1 MVKVL
6 ATADWQ
12 LGKAIS
18 GAGEQSHV
26 FREQLFLTGE
36 RIVTEIAPENDA
48 DLIVVCGDLF
58 DRPDAS
64 WELIER
70 TAEMLKKSE
79 IPIHI
84 ISGNHDALDSS
95 QETCLWKLDRELG
108 GQSNIIIH
116 KTREPCHLEN
126 LGCTIYPGVLNARFD
141 NSDQVSWIPD
151 RDKKDGVRIGL
162 FHGAICKFGEGE
174 DFRIQN
180 LEPTLAIDKDLDIAL
195 LGDWHQPKGDE
206 KVSPMAQPD
215 NRLWYTWA
223 PEAQKLSD
231 NKIGRVLLC
240 DLEVGKEP
248 NVNPIEVGKNCFIS
262 KPIEFENE
270 YKNED
275 FESEM
280 EAISE
285 LIEQYSE
292 NNLVI
297 RIIASGWLN
306 EADYNRLESTIND
319 LKSKNN
325 KISFKDQLSILP
337 ANLDKSEDL
346 INQISETINTSGEA
360 KEIKDLAIKLL
371 YKYARQ
377 ELGGE

>member
-1 MVKVL
+1 MVRIVG
-6 ATADWQ
+6 TADWQ

-18 GAGEQSHV
+18 GAGEQSQT
-26 FREQLFLTGE
+26 FREQLFVTAE
-36 RIVTEIAPENDA
+36 RIVTEIATENDA

-58 DRPDAS
+58 DSEKAS

-70 TAEMLKKSE
+70 TAGMLKKSE
-79 IPIHI
+79 LPIHI

-108 GQSNIIIH
+108 SQSNVIIH
-116 KTREPCHLEN
+116 KTREPYHIEN

-141 NSDQVSWIPD
+141 NSDQVSWIPA

-162 FHGAICKFGEGE
+162 FHGAICNFGEG
-174 DFRIQN
+174 DDARIKN

-206 KVSPMAQPD
+206 KDSPMAQPE
-215 NRLWYTWA
+215 NKLWYTWA

-240 DLEVGKEP
+240 DLEVGEKP
-248 NVNPIEVGKNCFIS
+248 NVNPIEVGKNCFMS
-262 KPIEFENE
+262 KLIEFDESYENE
-270 YKNED
+270 N
-275 FESEM
+275 FESEI

-285 LIEQYSE
+285 LIEQSSDY
-292 NNLVI
+292 NLVI

-306 EADYNRLESTIND
+306 EADYNRLESTIDELRSN
-319 LKSKNN
+319 NN
-325 KISFKDQLSILP
+325 KIMFKDKLSILP

-346 INQISETINTSGEA
+346 INQISETINASVDP

>member
-1 MVKVL
+1 MVRVL
-6 ATADWQ
+6 GTADWQ

-18 GAGEQSHV
+18 GAGEQSHI
-26 FREQLFLTGE
+26 FREQLFLTAE
-36 RIVTEIAPENDA
+36 KIVTEVAPENNA

-58 DRPDAS
+58 DRPEAS

-84 ISGNHDALDSS
+84 IAGNHDALDPSE
-95 QETCLWKLDRELG
+95 ETCLWKLDRELG
-108 GQSNIIIH
+108 DQSDIIIH
-116 KTREPCHLEN
+116 KTRKPYPIEN
-126 LGCTIYPGVLNARFD
+126 LSCTIYPGVLNARFD
-141 NSDQVSWIPD
+141 NSDQVGWIPE
-151 RDKKDGVRIGL
+151 REKKDGVRIGL
-162 FHGAICKFGEGE
+162 FHGAICKFGEGD
-174 DFRIQN
+174 DFRIKN

-206 KVSPMAQPD
+206 KHSPMAQPD

-223 PEAQKLSD
+223 PEAQNLSN

-240 DLEVGKEP
+240 DLEVGEEP

-262 KPIEFENE
+262 KPIEFDET

-275 FESEM
+275 FEGEM

-285 LIEQYSE
+285 LIDEYSE
-292 NNLVI
+292 YNLII

-306 EADYNRLESTIND
+306 EADYTLLEDTVDD
-319 LKSKNN
+319 LRSNGK
-325 KISFKDQLSILP
+325 KIMFKDKLSILP
-337 ANLDKSEDL
+337 KNLDNSEDL
-346 INQISETINTSGEA
+346 LNQISESINESGGA
-360 KEIKDLAIKLL
+360 KEVKDLAIKLL

-377 ELGGE
+377 ELGRD

>member
-1 MVKVL
+1 MVKIL

-18 GAGEQSHV
+18 GAGEQSHI
-26 FREQLFLTGE
+26 FREQLFLTAE

-48 DLIVVCGDLF
+48 DFIVVCGDLF
-58 DRPDAS
+58 DRPEAS

-84 ISGNHDALDSS
+84 ISGNHDALEPS

-108 GQSNIIIH
+108 SQSNIIIH

-141 NSDQVSWIPD
+141 NSDQVGWIPS

-162 FHGAICKFGEGE
+162 FHGAICNFGDG
-174 DFRIQN
+174 DDARIKN
-180 LEPTLAIDKDLDIAL
+180 LDPALAIDKDLDIAL

-206 KVSPMAQPD
+206 KKSPMAQPD

-223 PEAQKLSD
+223 PEAQNLSN

-240 DLEVGKEP
+240 DLEVGKVP
-248 NVNPIEVGKNCFIS
+248 NVSPIEVGKNYFIS
-262 KPIEFENE
+262 KPIEFDES

-275 FESEM
+275 FESGM
-280 EAISE
+280 EAISG
-285 LIEQYSE
+285 LIEQSSE
-292 NNLVI
+292 YNLVI

-306 EADYNRLESTIND
+306 ESDYIRLESTINE
-319 LKSKNN
+319 LKSNNN
-325 KISFKDQLSILP
+325 KIMFKDRLSILP
-337 ANLDKSEDL
+337 NNLDKSEDL
-346 INQISETINTSGEA
+346 INQISETINASGEA

>member
-18 GAGEQSHV
+18 GAGKQSHI
-26 FREQLFLTGE
+26 FREQLFLTAE

-48 DLIVVCGDLF
+48 DFIVVCGDLF
-58 DRPDAS
+58 DRPEAS

-108 GQSNIIIH
+108 SQSNIIIH

-126 LGCTIYPGVLNARFD
+126 LGCTIYPGVLNARHD
-141 NSDQVSWIPD
+141 NSDQVGWIPP

-162 FHGAICKFGEGE
+162 FHGAICNFGEG
-174 DFRIQN
+174 DDARIKN

-206 KVSPMAQPD
+206 ETSTMAQPE

-223 PEAQKLSD
+223 PEAQNLSN
-231 NKIGRVLLC
+231 NKIGRVLVC

-248 NVNPIEVGKNCFIS
+248 NVNAIEVGKNCFIGKS
-262 KPIEFENE
+262 IEFDESYE
-270 YKNED
+270 SDD
-275 FESEM
+275 FEYEM

-285 LIEQYSE
+285 LFEQSSGY
-292 NNLVI
+292 NLVI
-297 RIIASGWLN
+297 RIIASGWLI
-306 EADYNRLESTIND
+306 ESDYIRLENTINQ
-319 LKSKNN
+319 LKSNNN
-325 KISFKDQLSILP
+325 KIMFKDKVSILP
-337 ANLDKSEDL
+337 AKLDKSEDL
-346 INQISETINTSGEA
+346 LNQISESISDSGKA
-360 KEIKDLAIKLL
+360 KEVKDLAMKLL

>member
-1 MVKVL
+1 MVRVL
-6 ATADWQ
+6 GTADWQ

-18 GAGEQSHV
+18 GAGEQSQT
-26 FREQLFLTGE
+26 FREQLFQTAE

-48 DLIVVCGDLF
+48 ELIVVCGDLF
-58 DRPDAS
+58 DSEKAS

-70 TAEMLKKSE
+70 TAEMLKQSE

-108 GQSNIIIH
+108 NQSNIIIH
-116 KTREPCHLEN
+116 KTREPYHIEN
-126 LGCTIYPGVLNARFD
+126 LSCTIYPGVLNARFD
-141 NSDQVSWIPD
+141 NSDQVSWIPE
-151 RDKKDGVRIGL
+151 RSKKDGVRIGL
-162 FHGAICKFGEGE
+162 FHGAICNFGEG
-174 DFRIQN
+174 DDARIKN

-206 KVSPMAQPD
+206 KDSLMAQPD
-215 NRLWYTWA
+215 KRLWYTWA

-231 NKIGRVLLC
+231 NKIGRVILC
-240 DLEVGKEP
+240 DLKVGEEP
-248 NVNPIEVGKNCFIS
+248 NVNPIEVGKNCFMS
-262 KPIEFENE
+262 KPIEFDESYENE
-270 YKNED
+270 N
-275 FESEM
+275 FESEI

-285 LIEQYSE
+285 LIEQSSDY
-292 NNLVI
+292 NLVI

-306 EADYNRLESTIND
+306 EADYNRLESTIDELRSN
-319 LKSKNN
+319 NN
-325 KISFKDQLSILP
+325 KIMFKDKLSILP

-346 INQISETINTSGEA
+346 INQISETINASVEP

>member
-1 MVKVL
+1 MVRVL
-6 ATADWQ
+6 GTADWQ

-18 GAGEQSHV
+18 GAGEQSQT
-26 FREQLFLTGE
+26 FREQLFQTAE

-48 DLIVVCGDLF
+48 ELIVVCGDLF
-58 DRPDAS
+58 DSEKAS

-70 TAEMLKKSE
+70 TAEMLKQSE

-108 GQSNIIIH
+108 NQSNVIIH
-116 KTREPCHLEN
+116 KTREPYHIEN
-126 LGCTIYPGVLNARFD
+126 LSCTIYPGVLNARFD
-141 NSDQVSWIPD
+141 NSDQVSWIPE
-151 RDKKDGVRIGL
+151 RSKKDGVRIGL
-162 FHGAICKFGEGE
+162 FHGAICNFGEG
-174 DFRIQN
+174 DDARIKN

-206 KVSPMAQPD
+206 KDSLMAQPD

-231 NKIGRVLLC
+231 NKIGRVILC
-240 DLEVGKEP
+240 DLKVGEEP
-248 NVNPIEVGKNCFIS
+248 NVNPIEVGKNCFMS
-262 KPIEFENE
+262 KPIEFDESYENE
-270 YKNED
+270 N
-275 FESEM
+275 FESEI

-285 LIEQYSE
+285 LIEQSSDY
-292 NNLVI
+292 NLVI
-297 RIIASGWLN
+297 RIVASGWLN
-306 EADYNRLESTIND
+306 EADYNRLESTIDELRSN
-319 LKSKNN
+319 NN
-325 KISFKDQLSILP
+325 KIMFKDNLSILP

-346 INQISETINTSGEA
+346 INQISETINASVEP

>member
-1 MVKVL
+1 M
-6 ATADWQ
+6 D
-12 LGKAIS
+12 
-18 GAGEQSHV
+18 
-26 FREQLFLTGE
+26 EQLFLTAE
-36 RIVTEIAPENDA
+36 KIVTEVAPENNA

-58 DRPDAS
+58 DRPEAS

-84 ISGNHDALDSS
+84 IAGNHDALDPSE
-95 QETCLWKLDRELG
+95 ETCLWKLDRELG
-108 GQSNIIIH
+108 DQSDIIIH
-116 KTREPCHLEN
+116 KTRKPYPIEN
-126 LGCTIYPGVLNARFD
+126 LSCTIYPGVLNARFD
-141 NSDQVSWIPD
+141 NSDQVGWIPE
-151 RDKKDGVRIGL
+151 REKKDGVRIGL
-162 FHGAICKFGEGE
+162 FHGAICKFGEGD
-174 DFRIQN
+174 DFRIKN

-206 KVSPMAQPD
+206 KHSPMAQPD

-223 PEAQKLSD
+223 PEAQNLSN

-240 DLEVGKEP
+240 DLEVGEEP

-262 KPIEFENE
+262 KPIEFDET

-275 FESEM
+275 FEGEM

-285 LIEQYSE
+285 LIDEYSE
-292 NNLVI
+292 YNLII

-306 EADYNRLESTIND
+306 EADYTLLEDTVDD
-319 LKSKNN
+319 LRSNGK
-325 KISFKDQLSILP
+325 KIMFKDKLSILP
-337 ANLDKSEDL
+337 KNLDNSEDL
-346 INQISETINTSGEA
+346 LNQISESINESGGA
-360 KEIKDLAIKLL
+360 KEVKDLAIKLL

-377 ELGGE
+377 ELGRD

>member
-6 ATADWQ
+6 GTADWQ

-18 GAGEQSHV
+18 GAGEQSHI
-26 FREQLFLTGE
+26 FREQLFLTAE
-36 RIVTEIAPENDA
+36 RIVTEIAPRDDA

-58 DRPDAS
+58 DSEKAS

-95 QETCLWKLDRELG
+95 EETCLWKLDRELG
-108 GQSNIIIH
+108 SQSNIIIH
-116 KTREPCHLEN
+116 KTREPYHIEN
-126 LGCTIYPGVLNARFD
+126 LGCTIYPGVLNAKHD
-141 NSDQVSWIPD
+141 NSDQVGWIPE

-162 FHGAICKFGEGE
+162 FHGAICNFGEG
-174 DFRIQN
+174 DDARIKN

-195 LGDWHQPKGDE
+195 LGDWHQPKGEE
-206 KVSPMAQPD
+206 KDSPMAQPD

-223 PEAQKLSD
+223 PEAQNLSN

-248 NVNPIEVGKNCFIS
+248 SVNPIEVGKNCFIS
-262 KPIEFENE
+262 KPIEFDES

-275 FESEM
+275 FEGEM
-280 EAISE
+280 EAISG
-285 LIEQYSE
+285 LIEQSSE
-292 NNLVI
+292 YNLVI

-306 EADYNRLESTIND
+306 EADYIRLESTINE
-319 LKSKNN
+319 LKSNNN
-325 KISFKDQLSILP
+325 KIMFKDKLGILP

-346 INQISETINTSGEA
+346 INQISETINLSGEA
-360 KEIKDLAIKLL
+360 KEVKDLAIKLL

-377 ELGGE
+377 ELGGD

>member
-18 GAGEQSHV
+18 GAGEQSQI
-26 FREQLFLTGE
+26 FREQLFLTAE
-36 RIVTEIAPENDA
+36 RIVTEIAPKNDA

-58 DRPDAS
+58 DSEKAS

-70 TAEMLKKSE
+70 TAEMFKKSE

-84 ISGNHDALDSS
+84 ISGNHDALDST
-95 QETCLWKLDRELG
+95 EATCLWKLYRELG
-108 GQSNIIIH
+108 SQSNVIIH
-116 KTREPCHLEN
+116 ITREPYHIEN
-126 LGCTIYPGVLNARFD
+126 LGCTIYPGVLNSRFD
-141 NSDQVSWIPD
+141 NYDKLCWIPE
-151 RDKKDGVRIGL
+151 RNKSDGVRIGL
-162 FHGAICKFGEGE
+162 FHGAICNFGDG
-174 DFRIQN
+174 DDARIKN
-180 LEPTLAIDKDLDIAL
+180 LDPTLAIDKDLDIAL

-206 KVSPMAQPD
+206 KDSLMAQPD

-248 NVNPIEVGKNCFIS
+248 NVNPIEVGKNCFMS
-262 KPIEFENE
+262 KPIEFDESYENE
-270 YKNED
+270 H
-275 FESEM
+275 FESEI

-285 LIEQYSE
+285 LIEQSSDY
-292 NNLVI
+292 NLVI

-306 EADYNRLESTIND
+306 EADYNRLESTIDEMRSNG
-319 LKSKNN
+319 N
-325 KISFKDQLSILP
+325 KIMFRDNLSILP

-346 INQISETINTSGEA
+346 INQISETINGSAEP

-377 ELGGE
+377 ELGGD

>member
-1 MVKVL
+1 MVRIVG
-6 ATADWQ
+6 TADWQ

-18 GAGEQSHV
+18 GAGEQSQT
-26 FREQLFLTGE
+26 FREQLFVTAE
-36 RIVTEIAPENDA
+36 RIVTEIATENDA

-58 DRPDAS
+58 DSEKAS

-70 TAEMLKKSE
+70 TAGMLKKSE
-79 IPIHI
+79 LPIHI

-108 GQSNIIIH
+108 SQSNVIIH
-116 KTREPCHLEN
+116 KTREPYHIEN

-141 NSDQVSWIPD
+141 NSDQVSWIPA

-162 FHGAICKFGEGE
+162 FHGAICNFGEG
-174 DFRIQN
+174 DDARIKN

-206 KVSPMAQPD
+206 KDSPMAQPE
-215 NRLWYTWA
+215 NKLWYTWA

-240 DLEVGKEP
+240 DLEVGEKP
-248 NVNPIEVGKNCFIS
+248 NVNPIEVGKNCFMS
-262 KPIEFENE
+262 KPIEFDESYENE
-270 YKNED
+270 NL
-275 FESEM
+275 ESEI

-285 LIEQYSE
+285 LIEQSSDY
-292 NNLVI
+292 NLVI

-306 EADYNRLESTIND
+306 EADYNRLESTIDELRSN
-319 LKSKNN
+319 NN
-325 KISFKDQLSILP
+325 KIMFKDKLSILP

-346 INQISETINTSGEA
+346 INQISETINASVDP

>member
-26 FREQLFLTGE
+26 FREQLFLTAE

-58 DRPDAS
+58 DRPEAS

-108 GQSNIIIH
+108 SQSNIIIH
-116 KTREPCHLEN
+116 KTREPCHLED

-141 NSDQVSWIPD
+141 NFDQVGWIPD

-162 FHGAICKFGEGE
+162 FHGAICNFGEG
-174 DFRIQN
+174 DDARIKN

-206 KVSPMAQPD
+206 ENSTMAQPE

-223 PEAQKLSD
+223 PEAQNLSN

-240 DLEVGKEP
+240 ELEVGRKP
-248 NVNPIEVGKNCFIS
+248 DVNPIEVGKNCFIS
-262 KPIEFENE
+262 KPIEFDE
-270 YKNED
+270 YYESED
-275 FESEM
+275 FEGEL
-280 EAISE
+280 AKISD
-285 LIEQYSE
+285 LIEEYSK
-292 NNLVI
+292 NNLII

-306 EADYNRLESTIND
+306 ESDHIRLESTVND
-319 LKSKNN
+319 LKSNNN
-325 KISFKDQLSILP
+325 KIMFKDKVSILP

-346 INQISETINTSGEA
+346 INQISETINASGEA
-360 KEIKDLAIKLL
+360 KDVKDLAIKLL

>member
-18 GAGEQSHV
+18 GAGENSHI
-26 FREQLFLTGE
+26 FREQLFLTAE
-36 RIVTEIAPENDA
+36 RIVTEVAPENDA
-48 DLIVVCGDLF
+48 DLIVICGDLF
-58 DRPDAS
+58 DRPEAS

-70 TAEMLKKSE
+70 TAEMLKNSE
-79 IPIHI
+79 IPVHI

-108 GQSNIIIH
+108 SQSNIIIH
-116 KTREPCHLEN
+116 KTREPYHLEN
-126 LGCTIYPGVLNARFD
+126 LDCTIYPGVLNARFD
-141 NSDQVSWIPD
+141 NSDQVGWIPK

-162 FHGAICKFGEGE
+162 FHGAICNFGEG
-174 DFRIQN
+174 DDARIKN

-206 KVSPMAQPD
+206 ENSTMAQSE

-223 PEAQKLSD
+223 PEAQNLSN

-240 DLEVGKEP
+240 DLEVGEEP
-248 NVNPIEVGKNCFIS
+248 EVNPIEVGKNSFIS
-262 KPIEFENE
+262 KTIKFDEGYE
-270 YKNED
+270 NED
-275 FESEM
+275 FESEI

-285 LIEQYSE
+285 LIDQSSE
-292 NNLVI
+292 YNIVI
-297 RIIASGWLN
+297 RIIALGWLN
-306 EADYNRLESTIND
+306 ESDYNRLESTVND
-319 LKSKNN
+319 LKSKNS
-325 KISFKDQLSILP
+325 KIMFKDKVRILP

-346 INQISETINTSGEA
+346 LREISDTIDASDEA
-360 KEIKDLAIKLL
+360 KEVKDLAIKLL

>member
-1 MVKVL
+1 MVRVL
-6 ATADWQ
+6 GTADWQ

-18 GAGEQSHV
+18 GAGEQSHI
-26 FREQLFLTGE
+26 FREQLFLTAE
-36 RIVTEIAPENDA
+36 KIVTEVAPENNA

-58 DRPDAS
+58 DRPEAS

-84 ISGNHDALDSS
+84 IAGNHDALDLSE
-95 QETCLWKLDRELG
+95 ETCLWKLDRELG
-108 GQSNIIIH
+108 GQSDIIIH
-116 KTREPCHLEN
+116 KTRKPYPIEN
-126 LGCTIYPGVLNARFD
+126 LSCTIYPGVLNARFD
-141 NSDQVSWIPD
+141 NSDQVGWIPE
-151 RDKKDGVRIGL
+151 REKKDGVRIGL
-162 FHGAICKFGEGE
+162 FHGAICNFGEGD
-174 DFRIQN
+174 DFRIKN

-206 KVSPMAQPD
+206 KHSPMAQPD

-223 PEAQKLSD
+223 PEAQNLSN

-240 DLEVGKEP
+240 DLEVGEEP

-262 KPIEFENE
+262 KPIEFDET

-275 FESEM
+275 FEGEM

-285 LIEQYSE
+285 LIDEYSE
-292 NNLVI
+292 YNLII

-306 EADYNRLESTIND
+306 EADYTLLEDTVDD
-319 LKSKNN
+319 LRSNGK
-325 KISFKDQLSILP
+325 KIMFKDKLSILP
-337 ANLDKSEDL
+337 KNLDNSEDL
-346 INQISETINTSGEA
+346 LNQISESINESGGA
-360 KEIKDLAIKLL
+360 KEVKDLAIKLL

-377 ELGGE
+377 ELGRD

>member
-1 MVKVL
+1 MVRVL
-6 ATADWQ
+6 GTADWQ

-18 GAGEQSHV
+18 GAGEQSHI
-26 FREQLFLTGE
+26 FREQLFLTAE
-36 RIVTEIAPENDA
+36 KIVTEVAPENNA

-58 DRPDAS
+58 DRPEAS

-84 ISGNHDALDSS
+84 IAGNHDALDPSE
-95 QETCLWKLDRELG
+95 ETCLWKLDRELG
-108 GQSNIIIH
+108 DQSDIIIH
-116 KTREPCHLEN
+116 KTRKPYPIEN
-126 LGCTIYPGVLNARFD
+126 LSCTIYPGVLNARFD
-141 NSDQVSWIPD
+141 NSDQVGWIPE
-151 RDKKDGVRIGL
+151 REKKDGVRIGL
-162 FHGAICKFGEGE
+162 FHGAICNFGEGD
-174 DFRIQN
+174 DFRIKN

-206 KVSPMAQPD
+206 KHSPMAQPD

-223 PEAQKLSD
+223 PEAQNLSN

-240 DLEVGKEP
+240 DLEVGEEP

-262 KPIEFENE
+262 KPIEFDET

-275 FESEM
+275 FEGEM

-285 LIEQYSE
+285 LIDEYSE
-292 NNLVI
+292 YNLII

-306 EADYNRLESTIND
+306 EADYTLLEDTVDD
-319 LKSKNN
+319 LRSNGK
-325 KISFKDQLSILP
+325 KIMFKDKLSILP
-337 ANLDKSEDL
+337 KNLDNSEDL
-346 INQISETINTSGEA
+346 LNQISESINESGGA
-360 KEIKDLAIKLL
+360 KEVKDLAIKLL

-377 ELGGE
+377 ELGRD